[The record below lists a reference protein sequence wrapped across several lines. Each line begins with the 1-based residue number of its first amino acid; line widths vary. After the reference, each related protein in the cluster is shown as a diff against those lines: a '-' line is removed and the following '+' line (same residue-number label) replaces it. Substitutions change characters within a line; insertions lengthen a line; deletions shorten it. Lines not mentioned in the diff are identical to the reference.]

1 MADQHA
7 WVDDMGHYYC
17 RMPKTKD
24 IDEDEAARQSGK
36 PKHAFVHITMD
47 PAWVRSHL
55 QLRVNKDLQLS
66 VNGGPWHG
74 SALYSNTS
82 GRGVWLLNFHY
93 AADMT
98 RAKELTFLQVP
109 WTTTY
114 MSLQDNP
121 AYSAFLITKTSNI
134 AF

>member
-7 WVDDMGHYYC
+7 WVDDMGHYCC
-17 RMPKTKD
+17 RVPKTND
-24 IDEDEAARQSGK
+24 IDEDEAARQSEK

-55 QLRVNKDLQLS
+55 QLRVNKDLPLS

-82 GRGVWLLNFHY
+82 GRGVWLLNSHY
-93 AADMT
+93 AADVA
-98 RAKELTFLQVP
+98 RAREHTFLQVP
-109 WTTTY
+109 GTTTY

-121 AYSAFLITKTSNI
+121 KYNAFLITKTSNI